1 MNTPSMKVPHSIL
14 LVDDDTSLC
23 QLLSEFLSGEGF
35 NVHSINSGEAALDYL
50 KDVNN
55 QPSCLVLDIMMPGIS
70 GLETLKQLRQFSSIP
85 VIMLTGRGDDID
97 RILGLE
103 MGADDYLCKPCNP
116 RELSARIKA
125 ILRRTDN
132 TPESTPTNQ
141 LYLHGITLLPEKLEA
156 SINGEQLKF
165 TAAEFHVLRLLMLS
179 AGETLSK
186 ENLTEQVL
194 HRPLTAYDRSID
206 VHVSRIRQKL
216 ASQGNLTN
224 IIKTVR
230 GAGYQLVKSDD

>member
-50 KDVNN
+50 NDANN

-70 GLETLKQLRQFSSIP
+70 GLETLKQLRHFSSVP

-103 MGADDYLCKPCNP
+103 MGPMITFVNL
-116 RELSARIKA
+116 A
-125 ILRRTDN
+125 IQ
-132 TPESTPTNQ
+132 ESSQ
-141 LYLHGITLLPEKLEA
+141 LESKQFLGEQTTLLRALQP
-156 SINGEQLKF
+156 INSTF
-165 TAAEFHVLRLLMLS
+165 TALPYFQKNSKPVLMES
-179 AGETLSK
+179 S
-186 ENLTEQVL
+186 
-194 HRPLTAYDRSID
+194 
-206 VHVSRIRQKL
+206 
-216 ASQGNLTN
+216 
-224 IIKTVR
+224 
-230 GAGYQLVKSDD
+230 